1 MATQSQALEMT
12 ILKARVAELEQ
23 LVSKMAVAIGTDN
36 PVKME
41 EDATLAPLLTKG
53 GKPKKPK
60 GLNKDGSE
68 RKKRGATGY
77 NLFTKEVSADA
88 RANLLHDSD
97 GTDGKLGR
105 GAVQSEV
112 AKRWKA
118 LTDEERAFFND
129 RAKEENASGTDEEQ

>member
-1 MATQSQALEMT
+1 MATQSQELQLK
-12 ILKARVAELEQ
+12 ILLARVDELEK
-23 LVSKMAVAIGTDN
+23 LVSNMSVAIGTDI

-41 EDATLAPLLTKG
+41 EDAPLAKAD
-53 GKPKKPK
+53 KQKKPK
-60 GLNKDGSE
+60 GVNKDGSE

-88 RANLLHDSD
+88 RANLLQASD
-97 GTDGKLGR
+97 GVDGKLGR

-118 LTDEERAFFND
+118 LSNEERAVFND
-129 RAKEENASGTDEEQ
+129 RAKEENGSESDEEQ